1 MRVELLKIWQ
11 GFPVGHRLEDLQ
23 DGVALILIERGIASA
38 IDTGVSDR
46 ADSGPDHI
54 KRSEKAARNRH
65 K

>member
-11 GFPVGHRLEDLQ
+11 GFPVGYRLENLQ

-38 IDTGVSDR
+38 IDPGASDR
-46 ADSGPDHI
+46 ADSGPDHT

>member
-23 DGVALILIERGIASA
+23 DGVALLLIERGIASA
-38 IDTGVSDR
+38 IDTGVSDG
-46 ADSGPDHI
+46 ADSGPDHA
-54 KRSEKAARNRH
+54 KRSEKTARNRN

>member
-1 MRVELLKIWQ
+1 MQVELLKIWQ

-38 IDTGVSDR
+38 IDTGTSDG
-46 ADSGPDHI
+46 ADSGPDHT
-54 KRSEKAARNRH
+54 KRSEKTARNRH

>member
-1 MRVELLKIWQ
+1 VIVELLKIWQ

-38 IDTGVSDR
+38 IDSGVSDR
-46 ADSGPDHI
+46 ADSGPDHT
-54 KRSEKAARNRH
+54 KRSEKTARNRN